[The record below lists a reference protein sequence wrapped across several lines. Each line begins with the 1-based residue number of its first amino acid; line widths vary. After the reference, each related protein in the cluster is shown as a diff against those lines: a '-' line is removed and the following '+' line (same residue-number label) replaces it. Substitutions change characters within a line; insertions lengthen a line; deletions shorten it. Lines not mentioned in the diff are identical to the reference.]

1 MTRNQTQVI
10 VVWHMYFDSK
20 IFTNSRWIGSKNQ
33 LFSFSIALTQ
43 EVGFKVTRDS
53 IRKVRWIFRYSTT
66 RFQQIS
72 SQRHDSKILVIAGFE
87 IQRWV
92 MTICEFIFIT
102 ACPSISNRQM
112 EIPRFPNFSPMLVIR
127 IQEIYHETRKAPGQ
141 QQEITTKII
150 VFVQLLHIK
159 REYGCPSFVP
169 CQGSP
174 HCSTLS
180 VPVLSHRT

>member
-87 IQRWV
+87 I
-92 MTICEFIFIT
+92 
-102 ACPSISNRQM
+102 
-112 EIPRFPNFSPMLVIR
+112 
-127 IQEIYHETRKAPGQ
+127 
-141 QQEITTKII
+141 
-150 VFVQLLHIK
+150 
-159 REYGCPSFVP
+159 
-169 CQGSP
+169 
-174 HCSTLS
+174 
-180 VPVLSHRT
+180 